1 MLAEI
6 IHFAMK
12 TPRTMLVQAK
22 LKSALAVGAALIKPR
37 ADKSQVPQRRRS
49 SGNTSIER
57 EQHDQIG
64 SHGWISL

>member
-37 ADKSQVPQRRRS
+37 TDKS
-49 SGNTSIER
+49 
-57 EQHDQIG
+57 
-64 SHGWISL
+64 